1 MARRTKKALKKGTKA
16 FLVIL
21 CIAVPA
27 YVIPAAIFG
36 EFLFS
41 PPRVANH
48 DFTAISMIDKISKF
62 RSCQGH
68 EYGSRE
74 SFEPTSSMKHYYEVL
89 RPLYNN
95 TDNIIPVYACFD
107 GTIFSITDE
116 VRGDRLVILGP
127 QGVQAIYFHIGL
139 FPNVTTN
146 VRVTSGDH
154 LGYANV
160 TSPDPLYSS
169 NFDIAFKAGLFF
181 QRYYSYFDVMTDE
194 VFLVYQT
201 HGIATREMMSYTREY
216 REQNNCQCGAPD
228 PQYPQDCV
236 FSVMPPEDWV
246 TLT

>member
-1 MARRTKKALKKGTKA
+1 MASRTKRPLTKGKKA

-21 CIAVPA
+21 CIAIPA

-48 DFTAISMIDKISKF
+48 DFTSIGMIDKISKF

-74 SFEPTSSMKHYYEVL
+74 TLEPKSSMKHYYEVL

-95 TDNIIPVYACFD
+95 TDNIIPAFACFD
-107 GTIFSITDE
+107 GTVLSITDE

-146 VRVTSGDH
+146 ARVASGDH
-154 LGYANV
+154 IGYANV
-160 TSPDPLYSS
+160 T
-169 NFDIAFKAGLFF
+169 FDIAFKAGLFF

-194 VFLVYQT
+194 VFSVYQT
-201 HGIATREMMSYTREY
+201 HGITTREMMGYTREY
-216 REQNNCQCGAPD
+216 REQNNCQCGPPD

-236 FSVMPPEDWV
+236 FSYMPPEDWV